1 MADRRAGFA
10 AFYAANAEPVRRA
23 LGLVLRDGSLA
34 EEATQEAFTRA
45 YVSWRRVG
53 AMDRPAAW
61 VYVVALHVAYRRRGR
76 GVTEPAPTG
85 TAGPDIAELV
95 ATRESVRAAIA
106 RLPERQRT
114 AIVLRYLADLPLSD
128 IATAMGCAVGT
139 VKSTLHSAVLRLG
152 VELEDDN
159 EEIQDARG

>member
-1 MADRRAGFA
+1 MGDRRTEFA
-10 AFYAANAEPVRRA
+10 TFYAVHAESVRRA
-23 LGLVLRDGSLA
+23 LGLALRDEHLA

-45 YVSWRRVG
+45 YVSWRRVRV
-53 AMDRPAAW
+53 MDRPATW

-76 GVTEPAPTG
+76 GGAEPAPTG
-85 TAGPDIAELV
+85 PEAIDVAEAV

-114 AIVLRYLADLPLSD
+114 AIVLRYLIDLPLSD

-152 VELEDDN
+152 VELEYDN